1 MYEFW
6 CDYIKPKYGKK
17 LDRPFLK
24 GKNKNVIILM
34 KNDLGGK
41 ILKEFTTLRPK
52 TYKYLIWRQ

>member
-41 ILKEFTTLRPK
+41 YWKSLPHWDLKRTN
-52 TYKYLIWRQ
+52 I

>member
-1 MYEFW
+1 MSFGVLILNQNME
-6 CDYIKPKYGKK
+6 KK

-52 TYKYLIWRQ
+52 TYKYLI

>member
-1 MYEFW
+1 MSFGVLILNQNME
-6 CDYIKPKYGKK
+6 KK

-34 KNDLGGK
+34 KDDLGGK
-41 ILKEFTTLRPK
+41 ILKQFTTLRPK